1 VNRAHRNAMP
11 LKTQVDEIPNI
22 NLTSMIDIAL
32 LLTIFFM
39 AATKFAE
46 MERKIELQV
55 PRVSDNGVLP
65 PAPEKRVINV
75 YRDGAIT
82 LDGATVSI
90 AELGDKLLA
99 SHRRSA
105 DVGVMVRGDGDGSF
119 QLIAEVLNAC
129 KQAGVA
135 DLAISVKANTTTR

>member
-1 VNRAHRNAMP
+1 MP

-22 NLTSMIDIAL
+22 NMTSMIDIAL

-55 PRVSDNGVLP
+55 PSVADRGVLP
-65 PAPEKRVINV
+65 PPSEKKIINV
-75 YRDGAIT
+75 YRDGAVT
-82 LDGATVSI
+82 LDGATVTLP
-90 AELGDKLLA
+90 ELGAKLA
-99 SHRRSA
+99 EARRKTA
-105 DVGVMVRGDGDGSF
+105 DLGVMVRGAGDGNF
-119 QLIAEVLNAC
+119 QRVAEVLNAC

-135 DLAISVKANTTTR
+135 ELAIGVKTDAPMR